1 MPYDHELVGETR
13 AWIVKSKRDLET
25 AAYELQA
32 ADPFS
37 EDAVFH
43 AQQAV
48 EKTLK
53 GFLTWHGR
61 AFRKTHNLI
70 ELGAQCI
77 ELDPSLEPLLR
88 TAAPLT
94 EYAWKFRYPGEPEQ
108 PTREEAEQAL
118 AIAQAVREAVL
129 ERLPN
134 EVRP

>member
-1 MPYDHELVGETR
+1 MPYDQELVGETR
-13 AWIVKSKRDLET
+13 AWIVKSNRDLET

-32 ADPFS
+32 TEPFS

-48 EKTLK
+48 EKMLK

-70 ELGAQCI
+70 ELGEQCA

-88 TAAPLT
+88 KAAPLT
-94 EYAWKFRYPGEPEQ
+94 EYAGKFPLKPKK
-108 PTREEAEQAL
+108 
-118 AIAQAVREAVL
+118 
-129 ERLPN
+129 
-134 EVRP
+134 